1 LRYFKHGQ
9 IQIAIFDDLQ
19 ADPQAFLDSTTD
31 WLGLTRYSL
40 PSELLG
46 ARLPASKARW
56 PSAARLAQLAARVVR
71 EHDGAELVGRVKRSP
86 FVQRSLYKPLGDDA
100 PVLASSDADFVRDL
114 LESEIAGVESE
125 FGIQLRVRWGW

>member
-1 LRYFKHGQ
+1 
-9 IQIAIFDDLQ
+9 
-19 ADPQAFLDSTTD
+19 
-31 WLGLTRYSL
+31 
-40 PSELLG
+40 
-46 ARLPASKARW
+46 
-56 PSAARLAQLAARVVR
+56 VVR